1 MSVVERLLTE
11 VRTLSERQ
19 AREVMKYIG
28 ALKRVNDGEDRL
40 AEEETAR
47 QDWAEFERLGGGW
60 SGRFERS
67 DCYDSPR
74 FR

>member
-47 QDWAEFERLGGGW
+47 QDWAEFERLGGSSLCDNG
-60 SGRFERS
+60 GLRDAFHRRS
-67 DCYDSPR
+67 A
-74 FR
+74 